1 MRESYYERR
10 YWRLCFDG
18 LRISQIP
25 LNCHKLGNGNA
36 PEVYI
41 ICVCKFFTQAC
52 SSCLCFD
59 ACIVYIRLRGAFRVA
74 RFDNSGMREP
84 LSWER
89 AMARLHAFYL
99 MLNNHIVIICFL
111 EAGKHGKGFRYEGRR
126 QEQES
131 SLT

>member
-1 MRESYYERR
+1 MVRKFLMEAHSLFWVWMRESYYERR

-84 LSWER
+84 LSRGTSDSEASR
-89 AMARLHAFYL
+89 
-99 MLNNHIVIICFL
+99 FL
-111 EAGKHGKGFRYEGRR
+111 SYA
-126 QEQES
+126 
-131 SLT
+131 